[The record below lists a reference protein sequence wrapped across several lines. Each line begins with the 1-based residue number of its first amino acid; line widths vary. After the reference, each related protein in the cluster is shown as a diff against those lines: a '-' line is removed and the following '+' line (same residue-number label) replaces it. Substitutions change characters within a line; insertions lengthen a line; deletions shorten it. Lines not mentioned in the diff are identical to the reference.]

1 MGKLKKSS
9 HQIIALVSVWICCLL
24 LLLSFNATK
33 AAFSAFKSG
42 MHQAYASWN
51 SPILANSG
59 QSGFEIRSDSHS
71 GDLVAGGT
79 LQEGIRPA
87 DPWEQQIAMVL
98 LAVGVLISISAV
110 GFAVWRIKD

>member
-9 HQIIALVSVWICCLL
+9 HQIIALVSVWMCCLL
-24 LLLSFNATK
+24 LLLSFSTVK
-33 AAFSAFKSG
+33 AAFSAIKSG
-42 MHQAYASWN
+42 VHLAYASWN
-51 SPILANSG
+51 SPILVNSS
-59 QSGFEIRSDSHS
+59 QSGLKIRSDSHF
-71 GDLVAGGT
+71 GDLVTGGI